1 MQQHVRKFLEYL
13 EIQKN
18 YSPHTVLSYETDLTS
33 FLQFLKKECIQDFSQ
48 VKRDVLRL
56 FVGMLMD
63 DGFQP
68 RSVARKI
75 AALRSFFKFLK
86 RQGIISSNPA
96 ILLVTPRLPK
106 HLPQFL
112 DEHAMENVLHLPN
125 CTTDEGKRD
134 SAILELLYGTGIRVG
149 ELVALSIK
157 DYSREQ
163 GVIKVK
169 GKGSKERI
177 VPVGMKAAEALSRY
191 LLTRTDISRSRSPA
205 GAPMFAAKNAHRIY
219 PQAVRRIVKKFVGQ
233 VSEIQKKSPHML
245 RHTFATHLL
254 NRGADLRAVKE
265 LLGHESLSTTQVYTH
280 VSTSR
285 LKKIYQDTHP
295 KA

>member
-1 MQQHVRKFLEYL
+1 
-13 EIQKN
+13 
-18 YSPHTVLSYETDLTS
+18 
-33 FLQFLKKECIQDFSQ
+33 
-48 VKRDVLRL
+48 
-56 FVGMLMD
+56 MD
-63 DGFQP
+63 
-68 RSVARKI
+68 
-75 AALRSFFKFLK
+75 
-86 RQGIISSNPA
+86 
-96 ILLVTPRLPK
+96 
-106 HLPQFL
+106 
-112 DEHAMENVLHLPN
+112 EVLHLPD

-149 ELVALSIK
+149 ELVALSVG
-157 DYSREQ
+157 DYSETQ

-177 VPVGMKAAEALSRY
+177 IPVGKKAAEALSCY
-191 LLTRTDISRSRSPA
+191 LQTRTDVSNSPA
-205 GAPMFAAKNAHRIY
+205 HARLPMFAANNTQRIY
-219 PQAVRRIVKKFVGQ
+219 PQAVRRIVKKYVGA

-254 NRGADLRAVKE
+254 NRGADLQAVKE

>member
-1 MQQHVRKFLEYL
+1 MQHQMRKFLEYL

-18 YSPHTVLSYETDLTS
+18 YSPHTILSYETDLTA
-33 FLQFLKKECIQDFSQ
+33 FLQFLQKEGMHEFAEVKKDS
-48 VKRDVLRL
+48 LRL
-56 FVGMLMD
+56 FIGMLMD

-86 RQGIISSNPA
+86 RQEIISANPA
-96 ILLVTPRLPK
+96 VLLVTPRMPK

-112 DEHAMENVLHLPN
+112 DEHTMDEVLHLPD
-125 CTTDEGKRD
+125 CTTAEGKRD

-149 ELVALSIK
+149 ELVALSVG
-157 DYSREQ
+157 DYSETQ

-177 VPVGMKAAEALSRY
+177 IPVGKKAAEALSCY
-191 LLTRTDISRSRSPA
+191 LQTRTDVSNSSAHARL
-205 GAPMFAAKNAHRIY
+205 PMFAAQNMQRIY
-219 PQAVRRIVKKFVGQ
+219 PQAVRRIVKKYVAA

-254 NRGADLRAVKE
+254 NRGADLQAVKE

-285 LKKIYQDTHP
+285 LKKIYQATHP

>member
-1 MQQHVRKFLEYL
+1 MQHQIRKFLEYL

-18 YSPHTVLSYETDLTS
+18 YSPHTILSYETDLKA
-33 FLQFLKKECIQDFSQ
+33 FLQFLNAEGIREFSQ
-48 VKRDVLRL
+48 VKKDHLRL
-56 FVGMLMD
+56 FVGILMD

-75 AALRSFFKFLK
+75 AALRSLFKFLK
-86 RQGIISSNPA
+86 KQEIISTNPA
-96 ILLVTPRLPK
+96 VLMVTPRLPK

-112 DEHAMENVLHLPN
+112 DEQAMDNVLHLPD

-134 SAILELLYGTGIRVG
+134 SAILELLYGTGVRVG
-149 ELVALSIK
+149 ELVALSIE
-157 DYSREQ
+157 DYSGAQ
-163 GVIKVK
+163 GVMKVK

-177 VPVGMKAAEALSRY
+177 VPVGTKAAEALSYY
-191 LLTRTDISRSRSPA
+191 LQTRRDATDSKINR
-205 GAPMFAAKNAHRIY
+205 GIPMFVAKNGQRIY
-219 PQAVRRIVKKFVGQ
+219 PQAVRRIVKKHVGA

-254 NRGADLRAVKE
+254 NRGADLQAVKE

>member
-1 MQQHVRKFLEYL
+1 MQHQIRKFLEYL

-18 YSPHTVLSYETDLTS
+18 YSPHTVLSYETDLTA
-33 FLQFLKKECIQDFSQ
+33 FLQFLDTEGIREFSQ
-48 VKRDVLRL
+48 VRKDHLRL

-75 AALRSFFKFLK
+75 AALRSFFKYLK
-86 RQGIISSNPA
+86 RQEIISSNPA
-96 ILLVTPRLPK
+96 VLLVTPRLPK

-112 DEHAMENVLHLPN
+112 DEHAMDQVLHLPD

-149 ELVALSIK
+149 ELVALSIG
-157 DYSREQ
+157 DYSGAQ
-163 GVIKVK
+163 GSMKVK

-177 VPVGMKAAEALSRY
+177 VPVGTKAADALACY
-191 LLTRTDISRSRSPA
+191 LRTRTDAQA
-205 GAPMFAAKNAHRIY
+205 GRTNRGVPMFVARNAQRIY
-219 PQAVRRIVKKFVGQ
+219 PQAVRRIVKKYVGA

-245 RHTFATHLL
+245 RHSFATHLL
-254 NRGADLRAVKE
+254 NRGADLQAVKE